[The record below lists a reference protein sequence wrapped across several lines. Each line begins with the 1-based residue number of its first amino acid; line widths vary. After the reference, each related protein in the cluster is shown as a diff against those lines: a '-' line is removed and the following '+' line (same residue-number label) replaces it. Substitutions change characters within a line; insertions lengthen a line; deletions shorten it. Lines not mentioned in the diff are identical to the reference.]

1 MFCPKCGCENNN
13 GETYCKECGSYLPIE
28 RVRQVEII
36 DENESNDSHKDKEVH
51 QAEVITDAAGN
62 NNTTSKES
70 DGTWL
75 CCCCIFVIIVVL
87 AFVFIF

>member
-13 GETYCKECGSYLPIE
+13 GETYCKECGAYLPID

-36 DENESNDSHKDKEVH
+36 DENESNDSNKDKEVH
-51 QAEVITDAAGN
+51 QAEVITDTAGN
-62 NNTTSKES
+62 NNTTNKES

-75 CCCCIFVIIVVL
+75 CCCCIFVIILVL